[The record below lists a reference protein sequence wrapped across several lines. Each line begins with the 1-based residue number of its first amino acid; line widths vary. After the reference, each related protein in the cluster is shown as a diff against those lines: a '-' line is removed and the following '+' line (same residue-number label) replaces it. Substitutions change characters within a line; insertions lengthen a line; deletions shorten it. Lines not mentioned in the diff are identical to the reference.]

1 MYTFDDN
8 TVSDL
13 FKDVRGFR
21 PSEYFWEEWT
31 QAPADVKQMIWDNL
45 CNELED
51 EMARERDREAR
62 ALADFGQSIVD
73 NITRG
78 ADSIET
84 AIRWMLDAEQMTA
97 HDLMY
102 GADYVAFHYGLSY
115 SNPYKDPITAAIAQM
130 TKEVA

>member
-45 CNELED
+45 CCELED
-51 EMARERDREAR
+51 TMAAERDAQAR
-62 ALADFGQSIVD
+62 ALADFGQNIID
-73 NITRG
+73 NITSG
-78 ADSIET
+78 ADTVET
-84 AIRWMLDAEQMTA
+84 AIRWMLEAEQFTG
-97 HDLMY
+97 HDLAY
-102 GADYVAFHYGLSY
+102 GADYVAFRFGLSY
-115 SNPYKDPITAAIAQM
+115 DNPYKEKITTAIKQM
-130 TKEVA
+130 VDN

>member
-51 EMARERDREAR
+51 TMAAERDAQAR
-62 ALADFGQSIVD
+62 ALADFGQNIID
-73 NITRG
+73 NINRG

-84 AIRWMLDAEQMTA
+84 AIRWILEAEGIGGF
-97 HDLMY
+97 DLHY
-102 GADYVAFHYGLSY
+102 GADYVAWKFGLSY
-115 SNPYKDPITAAIAQM
+115 QNPYKDRINAAMLQM
-130 TKEVA
+130 EVQ

>member
-1 MYTFDDN
+1 MYTFDEN
-8 TVSDL
+8 IISDL
-13 FKDVRGFR
+13 FKEVRGFR

-45 CNELED
+45 CNEHED

-73 NITRG
+73 NINLG

-84 AIRWMLDAEQMTA
+84 AIRWILEAEQMTA
-97 HDLMY
+97 HDLAY
-102 GADYVAFHYGLSY
+102 GADYVAYHFGLSY
-115 SNPYKDPITAAIAQM
+115 QNPYKDRITAAIKLM
-130 TKEVA
+130 EK

>member
-51 EMARERDREAR
+51 TMAAERAAEAR
-62 ALADFGQSIVD
+62 ALADFGQQIID
-73 NITRG
+73 NINRG
-78 ADSIET
+78 ADTIET
-84 AIRWMLDAEQMTA
+84 AIRWMLEAEQFTQ
-97 HDLMY
+97 HDLAY
-102 GADYVAFHYGLSY
+102 GADYVAWKFGLSY
-115 SNPYKDPITAAIAQM
+115 RNPYKDRIIAAINEM
-130 TKEVA
+130 EVL

>member
-51 EMARERDREAR
+51 EMAREREAEAR

-73 NITRG
+73 NINLG

-84 AIRWMLDAEQMTA
+84 AIRWMLEAEELTQ
-97 HDLMY
+97 HDLAY
-102 GADYVAFHYGLSY
+102 GADYVAWKFGLSY
-115 SNPYKDPITAAIAQM
+115 SNPYKDRITAAIRLM
-130 TKEVA
+130 EVL